1 MRPPHPLLIKEGTE
15 RGGFL
20 NEIIGF
26 INLHMDSTTS
36 STPKATPRDVFLHLL
51 SVGTLYV
58 SAVSLIALLFQY
70 VNHFIPDPL
79 AFEYEA
85 SNALRTSIA
94 TLIIVF
100 PAYIATAWFFNKEGT
115 VQPERRDIKIRKWL
129 IYLTLF
135 VSAVTV
141 IIDLVTLVYR
151 FLGGE
156 LSPRFGLKVLAVLVV
171 AAGVFWYYLW
181 DLKRE
186 AGPLGVRNISILRG
200 AIAVVAGFVIGGFFL
215 VGSPQNQRMVRFDQQ
230 RVNDLGILQ
239 QEVINYWIQKEALP
253 ASLEVLT
260 NDITGFRAPKD
271 PETSAPYA
279 YAVKSSLTFELCA
292 DFKTE
297 GDKDARYQEY
307 ARSPFDPYQQNW
319 AHGYG
324 ATCFSRTI
332 DPELYRNPDINMVK
346 PIPAPAI

>member
-1 MRPPHPLLIKEGTE
+1 
-15 RGGFL
+15 
-20 NEIIGF
+20 
-26 INLHMDSTTS
+26 MDNTVTTQ
-36 STPKATPRDVFLHLL
+36 KASPRDVFLHLL

-79 AFEYEA
+79 AFEYGT

-100 PAYIATAWFFNKEGT
+100 PAYIATAWFFNKEGIA
-115 VQPERRDIKIRKWL
+115 QPERREIKIRKWL

-181 DLKRE
+181 DLKRQ
-186 AGPLGVRNISILRG
+186 AGALGTKNKNILRG
-200 AIAVVAGFVIGGFFL
+200 AVTVVAGIVIGGFFL
-215 VGSPQNQRMVRFDQQ
+215 VGSPQNQRLVRFDQQ
-230 RVNDLGILQ
+230 RVNDLSILQ
-239 QEVINYWIQKEALP
+239 QEIINYWIQKEKLP
-253 ASLEVLT
+253 TSLDELT
-260 NDITGFRAPKD
+260 NDITGFRAPMD
-271 PETSAPYA
+271 PEMNTPYA
-279 YAVKSSLTFELCA
+279 YSAQSSLTFELCA

-297 GDKDARYQEY
+297 SGEDARYSEPI
-307 ARSPFDPYQQNW
+307 RSPFDPYQQNW
-319 AHGYG
+319 DHKVGT
-324 ATCFSRTI
+324 TCFMRTI
-332 DPELYRNPDINMVK
+332 DPELYRDHGGSMVK
-346 PIPAPAI
+346 PIPAP